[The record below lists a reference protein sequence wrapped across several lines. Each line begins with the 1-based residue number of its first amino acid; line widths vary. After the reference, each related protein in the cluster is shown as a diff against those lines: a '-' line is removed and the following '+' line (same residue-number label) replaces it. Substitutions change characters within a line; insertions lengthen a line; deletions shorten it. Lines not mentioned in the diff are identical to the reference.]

1 MVIYYNKLN
10 NISGIATFHIL
21 GICQHIWCSCSHI
34 YMGIYISNILPQFK
48 HILTKMELYIYKYI
62 NIGYT
67 YNLTYMQ
74 YNVTYICENVCKIY
88 VFRYEQMHCVMHV
101 WIYILYIYIYIYIYI
116 YTYTRVCV
124 YVYIYVTICYYC
136 VETRSVEMK
145 EIQKQSLLINTGEHR
160 EARSHTH
167 STGTFRHITADKRS

>member
-48 HILTKMELYIYKYI
+48 VHILTFSKMELYISKYI

-101 WIYILYIYIYIYIYI
+101 WIYILCIYIYI
-116 YTYTRVCV
+116 YTYTRVCICV
-124 YVYIYVTICYYC
+124 YLCHNLLLLCRNKERGDEGDSETIF
-136 VETRSVEMK
+136 
-145 EIQKQSLLINTGEHR
+145 INQHR
-160 EARSHTH
+160 GTQGSQESHT
-167 STGTFRHITADKRS
+167 

>member
-34 YMGIYISNILPQFK
+34 YMGIYISDILPQFK
-48 HILTKMELYIYKYI
+48 VHILTFSKMELYISKYI

-101 WIYILYIYIYIYIYI
+101 WIYILYIYIYIH
-116 YTYTRVCV
+116 TCV
-124 YVYIYVTICYYC
+124 YMCISMSQSATTVSKQGDEETIF
-136 VETRSVEMK
+136 
-145 EIQKQSLLINTGEHR
+145 INQHR
-160 EARSHTH
+160 GTQGSQESHTYH
-167 STGTFRHITADKRS
+167 RDV